1 MRVILS
7 KEAQRN
13 YSRLPKS
20 QQAKIKKKL
29 TALQQNPHIGKKL
42 GGELEGDRSLRA
54 WPYRII
60 YSIDKKQN
68 EILVSNILHRQ
79 GAYN

>member
-7 KEAQRN
+7 KEAQKN
-13 YSRLPKS
+13 YNRLPKPS
-20 QQAKIKKKL
+20 QTKIKKKL
-29 TALQQNPHIGKKL
+29 TALQQNPLLGKKL

-60 YSIDKKQN
+60 YSIDEKQN
-68 EILVSNILHRQ
+68 EIRVSNILHRQ

>member
-1 MRVILS
+1 MQVILS
-7 KEAQRN
+7 KEAQKN
-13 YSRLPKS
+13 YGRLSKS
-20 QQAKIKKKL
+20 AQMKIKKKL
-29 TALQQNPHIGKKL
+29 IALQQNPYVGKKL
-42 GGELEGDRSLRA
+42 SGELEGDRSLRA

-60 YSIDKKQN
+60 YLIDKKQN